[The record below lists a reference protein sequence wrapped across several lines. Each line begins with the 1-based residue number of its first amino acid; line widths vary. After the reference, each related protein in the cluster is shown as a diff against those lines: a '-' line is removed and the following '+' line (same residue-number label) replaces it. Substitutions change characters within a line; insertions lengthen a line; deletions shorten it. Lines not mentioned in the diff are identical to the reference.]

1 MNHDTLDGIQLMLP
15 LMGALTALVCEMI
28 AYIGNKLYENGTRLY
43 EKLDEMSNT
52 LRSIEADLRK
62 EINGIDRRV
71 TRLESIS
78 KIKDNLHLFQDREGD
93 Q

>member
-15 LMGALTALVCEMI
+15 MMGGLTAMVCGMI
-28 AYIGNKLYENGTRLY
+28 GYIGNRLYENGTRLY

-71 TRLESIS
+71 TRLESIG
-78 KIKDNLHLFQDREGD
+78 KIKENLHLFQDREND
-93 Q
+93 

>member
-1 MNHDTLDGIQLMLP
+1 MSHDTLEGIHLMLP
-15 LMGALTALVCEMI
+15 LMGALTALVCGMI
-28 AYIGNKLYENGTRLY
+28 GYIGNKLYENGTRLY

-78 KIKDNLHLFQDREGD
+78 KIKGNLHLFQDREGD

>member
-1 MNHDTLDGIQLMLP
+1 MNHDTLDGIHLMLP
-15 LMGALTALVCEMI
+15 IMGSLTAAICGMI
-28 AYIGNKLYENGTRLY
+28 GYIGNKLYENGTKLY